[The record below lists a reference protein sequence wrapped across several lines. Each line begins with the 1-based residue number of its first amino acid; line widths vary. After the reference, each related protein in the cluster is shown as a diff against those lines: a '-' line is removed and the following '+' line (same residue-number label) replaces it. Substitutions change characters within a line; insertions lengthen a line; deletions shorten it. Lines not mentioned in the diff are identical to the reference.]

1 MATPTSSNAAA
12 RRIASSGDLELAYP
26 ACPKGIGAVIGRVDS
41 PDLIDGVRVQPF
53 AVYPDDRGYF
63 LEVQRIGQG
72 LAALREDEDTARM
85 LGVPTERY
93 KIVMFVASAALTAV
107 FGIIYAHSLGY
118 ITASS
123 VYRIDFSLNMIVY
136 NLLGGIGTLAGPVIG
151 SAIMVVLTQ
160 VVLGRFLSV
169 HMFFT
174 GLLLVVL
181 VLLAPKGILGLRL
194 RRAR

>member
-1 MATPTSSNAAA
+1 VLSELNNNVDVFGGSIGLVMPRLAAFGLRPEALFFYLLLAATTVAMV
-12 RRIASSGDLELAYP
+12 IAFCIRHA
-26 ACPKGIGAVIGRVDS
+26 
-41 PDLIDGVRVQPF
+41 
-53 AVYPDDRGYF
+53 
-63 LEVQRIGQG
+63 RIGQG

-93 KIVMFVASAALTAV
+93 KIAMFVLSAALTGA

-136 NLLGGIGTLAGPVIG
+136 NLLGGIGTLAGPLIG

-160 VVLGRFLSV
+160 VVLGRLLSV
-169 HMFFT
+169 HMFIT
-174 GLLLVVL
+174 GALL
-181 VLLAPKGILGLRL
+181 VLLVLAAPKGILGLRL
-194 RRAR
+194 WTRVRRGAR